1 MLYSP
6 RIIVIEA
13 KQKTLET
20 NTPKELAKLFA
31 QEIIK
36 ELDQWKKSQSL
47 QDTLE
52 RP

>member
-1 MLYSP
+1 MSYSP

-36 ELDQWKKSQSL
+36 ELDQWTKSQSS

-52 RP
+52 HP

>member
-36 ELDQWKKSQSL
+36 ELDQWGKKQNGQSIS
-47 QDTLE
+47 E
-52 RP
+52 

>member
-1 MLYSP
+1 MSYSP

-13 KQKTLET
+13 KQKPLET

-36 ELDQWKKSQSL
+36 EIDQWTKSQSS

-52 RP
+52 HP

>member
-1 MLYSP
+1 MVYSP

-31 QEIIK
+31 QQIIK
-36 ELDQWKKSQSL
+36 ELDQWTKYQSL
-47 QDTLE
+47 QDTSE